1 MLIER
6 KIWAKKIEDPVRLK
20 GEVVPVT
27 PSPKPLKRPKP
38 LKMPA
43 KKSTTAAV
51 VAPMPATA
59 FPVQG
64 FQFGAPM
71 GTPALP
77 GNAGAYHSTSQMLSG
92 TPQFQFAPTAFQFG
106 APVASPQAAT
116 GTFGASIPM
125 AQSVAIPAPVV
136 AGPSAIEMMEAQ
148 MKTMREYIANM
159 EKTFK
164 EAKKGMKKP
173 RIPKDPNAPK
183 NPIPEG
189 TQAWNAFVE
198 LVQKEETDRIRSTDP
213 TKGADWKGIT
223 RKEAMAKAKEL
234 KAAGDPRYNY
244 VKKEKP
250 ASPTLAATAAAIPG
264 APTEAKKRG
273 RKPKA
278 AATAL
283 PPAAT
288 GTFGAVPTIPN
299 AAFSFPTFAS
309 TGTFGTALPTAATG
323 TFGAEETLEVEEK
336 TINGQ
341 TYLVTAK
348 NECWQMLPNGDQGAW
363 AGIYNGSIIVPAPE
377 PM

>member
-1 MLIER
+1 
-6 KIWAKKIEDPVRLK
+6 
-20 GEVVPVT
+20 
-27 PSPKPLKRPKP
+27 
-38 LKMPA
+38 
-43 KKSTTAAV
+43 
-51 VAPMPATA
+51 
-59 FPVQG
+59 
-64 FQFGAPM
+64 
-71 GTPALP
+71 
-77 GNAGAYHSTSQMLSG
+77 
-92 TPQFQFAPTAFQFG
+92 
-106 APVASPQAAT
+106 
-116 GTFGASIPM
+116 
-125 AQSVAIPAPVV
+125 
-136 AGPSAIEMMEAQ
+136 MMEAQ

-173 RIPKDPNAPK
+173 KVPKDPNAPK

-189 TQAWNAFVE
+189 TQAWNDFVV
-198 LVQKEETDRIRSTDP
+198 LVQKEETDRIRATDP
-213 TKGADWKGIT
+213 TKPADWKGLT

-250 ASPTLAATAAAIPG
+250 ASPTLTATAAPSAIAG

-278 AATAL
+278 ATTSPTL
-283 PPAAT
+283 AAT
-288 GTFGAVPTIPN
+288 AVPTIPN
-299 AAFSFPTFAS
+299 AAFSFPTFA
-309 TGTFGTALPTAATG
+309 TGAFGATALPTIQPATAA
-323 TFGAEETLEVEEK
+323 ASEETLEVEEK

-348 NECWQMLPNGDQGAW
+348 NECWHMLPNGDQGQW

>member
-1 MLIER
+1 
-6 KIWAKKIEDPVRLK
+6 
-20 GEVVPVT
+20 
-27 PSPKPLKRPKP
+27 
-38 LKMPA
+38 MPA
-43 KKSTTAAV
+43 KKSTTAAA
-51 VAPMPATA
+51 VAPVMPATA

-106 APVASPQAAT
+106 AQPGFSAQPVASPQI
-116 GTFGASIPM
+116 ASIPM

-250 ASPTLAATAAAIPG
+250 ASPTLAATAAQPGSLASVPG

-309 TGTFGTALPTAATG
+309 TGTFGTALPPAPTAATG

-348 NECWQMLPNGDQGAW
+348 NECWQMLPNGEQGQW

>member
-1 MLIER
+1 
-6 KIWAKKIEDPVRLK
+6 
-20 GEVVPVT
+20 
-27 PSPKPLKRPKP
+27 
-38 LKMPA
+38 MPA
-43 KKSTTAAV
+43 KKSNTAAV
-51 VAPMPATA
+51 VAPIPATA

-64 FQFGAPM
+64 FQFAAPM

-92 TPQFQFAPTAFQFG
+92 TPQFQFAPTGYPIQFG
-106 APVASPQAAT
+106 APPTASPQFSSIPQA
-116 GTFGASIPM
+116 ASIPM

-173 RIPKDPNAPK
+173 KVPKDPNAPK

-189 TQAWNAFVE
+189 TQAWNDFVV
-198 LVQKEETDRIRSTDP
+198 LVQKEESDRIRSTDP

-250 ASPTLAATAAAIPG
+250 ASPTLAATAAQPGSLASVPG

-278 AATAL
+278 TTTSPTLAAT
-283 PPAAT
+283 
-288 GTFGAVPTIPN
+288 AVPTIPN
-299 AAFSFPTFAS
+299 AAFSFPTFA
-309 TGTFGTALPTAATG
+309 TGAFGATALPPAAP
-323 TFGAEETLEVEEK
+323 ASEETLEVEEK

>member
-1 MLIER
+1 
-6 KIWAKKIEDPVRLK
+6 
-20 GEVVPVT
+20 
-27 PSPKPLKRPKP
+27 
-38 LKMPA
+38 
-43 KKSTTAAV
+43 
-51 VAPMPATA
+51 
-59 FPVQG
+59 
-64 FQFGAPM
+64 
-71 GTPALP
+71 
-77 GNAGAYHSTSQMLSG
+77 
-92 TPQFQFAPTAFQFG
+92 
-106 APVASPQAAT
+106 
-116 GTFGASIPM
+116 M
-125 AQSVAIPAPVV
+125 AQSVAVPAPVV

-173 RIPKDPNAPK
+173 KVPKDPNAPK

-189 TQAWNAFVE
+189 TQAWNDFVV
-198 LVQKEETDRIRSTDP
+198 LVQKEESDRIRATDP
-213 TKGADWKGIT
+213 TKPADWKGIT

-250 ASPTLAATAAAIPG
+250 ASPTLTATAAPSAIAG
-264 APTEAKKRG
+264 APVEATEGTTGKKRG

-278 AATAL
+278 ATTSPTL
-283 PPAAT
+283 AAT
-288 GTFGAVPTIPN
+288 AVPTIPN
-299 AAFSFPTFAS
+299 AAFSFPTFAA
-309 TGTFGTALPTAATG
+309 ALPPAPS

-348 NECWQMLPNGDQGAW
+348 NECWHMLPNGDQGQW

>member
-1 MLIER
+1 
-6 KIWAKKIEDPVRLK
+6 
-20 GEVVPVT
+20 
-27 PSPKPLKRPKP
+27 
-38 LKMPA
+38 MPA
-43 KKSTTAAV
+43 KKS
-51 VAPMPATA
+51 ATA
-59 FPVQG
+59 VASAAAQPSSPAVATGIPQFQYPQS
-64 FQFGAPM
+64 FQFGA
-71 GTPALP
+71 A
-77 GNAGAYHSTSQMLSG
+77 
-92 TPQFQFAPTAFQFG
+92 TPQFAFGSPAQLPSTQFSTAPPQFATAQF
-106 APVASPQAAT
+106 AT
-116 GTFGASIPM
+116 GTFGASIPQAASIPM
-125 AQSVAIPAPVV
+125 AQSVAVPAPVV

-173 RIPKDPNAPK
+173 KVPKDPNAPK

-198 LVQKEETDRIRSTDP
+198 LVQKEETDRIRATDP
-213 TKGADWKGIT
+213 TKPADWKGIT

-244 VKKEKP
+244 VKKQGNKAEKP
-250 ASPTLAATAAAIPG
+250 ASPTLTATAEPSSP
-264 APTEAKKRG
+264 APEAKKRG

-278 AATAL
+278 ATTSPTL
-283 PPAAT
+283 AAT
-288 GTFGAVPTIPN
+288 AVPTIPN
-299 AAFSFPTFAS
+299 AAFSFPTFAA
-309 TGTFGTALPTAATG
+309 ALPPAPS

-348 NECWQMLPNGDQGAW
+348 NECWQMLPNGDQGQW
-363 AGIYNGSIIVPAPE
+363 AGIYNGSIIVPTPE

>member
-1 MLIER
+1 MKLNR
-6 KIWAKKIEDPVRLK
+6 RQNRAKKIEEAVRAK

-43 KKSTTAAV
+43 KKSTTAAA
-51 VAPMPATA
+51 VAPVMPATT
-59 FPVQG
+59 FPTQG
-64 FQFGAPM
+64 FQFAAPM
-71 GTPALP
+71 
-77 GNAGAYHSTSQMLSG
+77 G

-106 APVASPQAAT
+106 AQPGFSAQPVASPQI
-116 GTFGASIPM
+116 ASIPM

-264 APTEAKKRG
+264 EATEGKKRG

-278 AATAL
+278 ATNAL
-283 PPAAT
+283 PPVAAT
-288 GTFGAVPTIPN
+288 AVPTIPN
-299 AAFSFPTFAS
+299 AAFSFPTFATS
-309 TGTFGTALPTAATG
+309 LPSAASSVTSSDD
-323 TFGAEETLEVEEK
+323 TLEVEEK

-348 NECWQMLPNGDQGAW
+348 NECWQMLPNGEQGAW
-363 AGIYNGSIIVPAPE
+363 AGIYNGSIIIPAPE
-377 PM
+377 PSY